1 MRLEPINGEEQ
12 DDEARGC
19 DEGVAN
25 SNIHVGQ
32 IKLCFIAYKI
42 SIVIQN
48 YFKHITWSF
57 LA

>member
-1 MRLEPINGEEQ
+1 MRLEPINGEEP

-48 YFKHITWSF
+48 YFKHIT
-57 LA
+57 